1 MAKFHGSMKA
11 GYSYDK
17 GKVVTDCYNNDSIS
31 VSAESSL
38 GSISVQLWEYKN
50 INAYD
55 WEKGTLMVKVT
66 ASVDFGTRTIFNG
79 KYEDF
84 INKLSR

>member
-11 GYSYDK
+11 GYSYNG
-17 GKVVTDCYNNDSIS
+17 GKVIDDCYNNDAIS
-31 VSAESSL
+31 VAAESFL
-38 GSISVQLWEYKN
+38 GSVSVKLWEYKN

-55 WEKGTLMVKVT
+55 WEKGTLMVEVT
-66 ASVDFGTRTIFNG
+66 ASVDFGTRTLFKG

-84 INKLSR
+84 IKKLSR